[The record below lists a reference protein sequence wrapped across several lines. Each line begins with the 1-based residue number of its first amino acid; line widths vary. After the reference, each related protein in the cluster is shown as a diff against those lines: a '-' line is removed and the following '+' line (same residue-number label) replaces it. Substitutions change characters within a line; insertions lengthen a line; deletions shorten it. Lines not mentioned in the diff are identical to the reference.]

1 MEGDEVQEVN
11 LQITGLTVKWAFR
24 DWGGGSVPS
33 TGGQCT
39 PSRQSSSTAPSYK
52 HLTRRGQISLLWGVC
67 VRERERRR
75 ERDEGIPGSV
85 FYDLC
90 QVSVEENLLSFLV
103 LQVKGA
109 PVSPEQA
116 S

>member
-11 LQITGLTVKWAFR
+11 LQITGLTVKRAFR
-24 DWGGGSVPS
+24 AWGGGSVPS

-67 VRERERRR
+67 VREREKER
-75 ERDEGIPGSV
+75 ER
-85 FYDLC
+85 
-90 QVSVEENLLSFLV
+90 
-103 LQVKGA
+103 
-109 PVSPEQA
+109 
-116 S
+116 

>member
-67 VRERERRR
+67 VRER
-75 ERDEGIPGSV
+75 DEGIPGSV